1 MKTGRSSTGF
11 SCRKP
16 FSPLWLLQS
25 ALCCSHRQWRWPDP
39 TAGKLS
45 VRQSKP
51 NGFTMTEA
59 LLGLLAAGIC
69 AALLSSLMESG
80 GRLFRYDPDIQR
92 NLGFLQIRQRAA
104 VSRISS
110 CSETALVM
118 IRNNQEY
125 SLTFSGDR
133 LVQTPGYEILLES
146 LDEGRFAC
154 EPDAVWL
161 ETEKGR
167 TQIR

>member
-1 MKTGRSSTGF
+1 
-11 SCRKP
+11 
-16 FSPLWLLQS
+16 
-25 ALCCSHRQWRWPDP
+25 
-39 TAGKLS
+39 
-45 VRQSKP
+45 
-51 NGFTMTEA
+51 MTEA

-125 SLTFSGDR
+125 SLIFSGDR
-133 LVQTPGYEILLES
+133 LVQTPGDEILLES

-154 EPDAVWL
+154 EQDTVWL